1 MTPERHRQIGELYHA
16 ALALA
21 PEERTAFLESV
32 CVGDVDL
39 MREVQSLLIAHGQ
52 AGSFIATPALA
63 QTAASS
69 SLIGQRFAHYEVLAP
84 LGTGGMG
91 EVYRAR
97 DGKLGREVAIKIL
110 PRSFSADPDRRARF
124 EREARL
130 LAALN
135 HPHIGAIYGVEDN
148 DGIGALVLELIE
160 GDTLADHLERGP
172 IPISEALNIARQ
184 IAEAL
189 EAAHDRGIIHRD
201 LKPANIKIT
210 PAGVVKVLD
219 FGLAKA
225 GVGDTTS
232 RDLSQSPTLAVSG
245 TRDGVILGTA
255 AYMSPEQARGKP
267 VDKRTDVWAF
277 GCVLY
282 EMLTGRIAFGGDTVS
297 DTIAAILG
305 REPEWSALQ
314 APASLRRVL
323 QRCLEKDPRRRLH
336 DIADARIEIED
347 IISGAADAPADGT
360 AVNTRRH
367 SLGLLWSIAAAA
379 MLVVVGA
386 LMWNLQTARRAPTAP
401 PRISRMT
408 IASSGTAA
416 VGIARG
422 RGLAITPDG
431 TRVIYVGNDN
441 QLFVRSLD
449 QLDAKTI
456 LTGAAPLDWV
466 FVSPDGQWVG
476 FAEARTLKKVALSGG
491 PAATIVQTDLTIGA
505 TWAPDGTIIFS
516 TSDPATGLR
525 RVSADGGDV
534 TVLTTPAQA
543 RGELDHLWPEMLP
556 GGRAVLFT
564 ITATR
569 GGLAAA
575 EVAVLDLTTGKY
587 NVVVRGGSHGHYVSS
602 GHLVYTAEG
611 ALRAVPF
618 DLARLEAYGMP
629 VTMPPRVVTTLEG
642 AGDFVVAADGTLAYL
657 DAPGAMSPAARTL
670 VWVNRQGAE
679 EPLSAPARP
688 YYHPRLSPDGKR
700 VAVAIEDQEN
710 DIWVWDIARRTLDQI
725 TFGPAADFA
734 PVWTPDGHRLIFF
747 SQRVRGGGLFS
758 RSADGSGD
766 AERLSAGGPP
776 SSVTPDGKHVL
787 FGTVGNEDLMML
799 ALDGTRAVQPL
810 LATSSVERNGIVS
823 PDGHWLAYESDRS
836 GQFEVYVAPFPNAS
850 AGQWLI
856 STSGGTRPL
865 WAPSGRE
872 IFYVAPDGALMA
884 VRADPRD
891 GKWSSEVP
899 ARVLDGPYMTR
910 SLRDKR
916 TYDVAIDGKKF
927 LMVKQNANQAPQIV
941 VVENWFEELKR
952 LAPGR

>member
-267 VDKRTDVWAF
+267 VDRRTDVWAF

-367 SLGLLWSIAAAA
+367 PLGLLWSIAAVA

-422 RGLAITPDG
+422 RSLAITPDG
-431 TRVIYVGNDN
+431 TRVIYIGSNN
-441 QLFVRSLD
+441 QLLVRSLD
-449 QLDAKTI
+449 QLDAKPI

-575 EVAVLDLTTGKY
+575 EVAVLDLTTGK
-587 NVVVRGGSHGHYVSS
+587 
-602 GHLVYTAEG
+602 
-611 ALRAVPF
+611 
-618 DLARLEAYGMP
+618 
-629 VTMPPRVVTTLEG
+629 
-642 AGDFVVAADGTLAYL
+642 
-657 DAPGAMSPAARTL
+657 
-670 VWVNRQGAE
+670 
-679 EPLSAPARP
+679 
-688 YYHPRLSPDGKR
+688 
-700 VAVAIEDQEN
+700 
-710 DIWVWDIARRTLDQI
+710 
-725 TFGPAADFA
+725 
-734 PVWTPDGHRLIFF
+734 
-747 SQRVRGGGLFS
+747 
-758 RSADGSGD
+758 
-766 AERLSAGGPP
+766 
-776 SSVTPDGKHVL
+776 
-787 FGTVGNEDLMML
+787 
-799 ALDGTRAVQPL
+799 
-810 LATSSVERNGIVS
+810 
-823 PDGHWLAYESDRS
+823 
-836 GQFEVYVAPFPNAS
+836 
-850 AGQWLI
+850 
-856 STSGGTRPL
+856 
-865 WAPSGRE
+865 
-872 IFYVAPDGALMA
+872 
-884 VRADPRD
+884 
-891 GKWSSEVP
+891 
-899 ARVLDGPYMTR
+899 
-910 SLRDKR
+910 
-916 TYDVAIDGKKF
+916 
-927 LMVKQNANQAPQIV
+927 
-941 VVENWFEELKR
+941 
-952 LAPGR
+952 